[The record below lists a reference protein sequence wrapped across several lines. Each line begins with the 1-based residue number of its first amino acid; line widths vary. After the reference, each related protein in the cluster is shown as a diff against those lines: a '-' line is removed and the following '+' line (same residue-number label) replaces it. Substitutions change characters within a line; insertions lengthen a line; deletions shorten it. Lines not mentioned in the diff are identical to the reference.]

1 MTSETH
7 AAGPRSAACACGSGV
22 PEARCCGR
30 FLRGEATAAT
40 AEQLMRS
47 RYTAFARED
56 ASYLLE
62 TWHPSSRPRRVRFD
76 EGRRWVG
83 LEVLDT
89 TGGGMLDREGTV
101 SFVAHHE
108 RDGRRRELREISLF
122 LRDEGRWR
130 YLGPVDASLD
140 GDDRP

>member
-1 MTSETH
+1 MTSDSVD
-7 AAGPRSAACACGSGV
+7 AGTNLAACPCGSGAA
-22 PEARCCGR
+22 EERCCGR
-30 FLRGEATAAT
+30 FLRGEAQAAT

-56 ASYLLE
+56 AAYLLE

-76 EGRRWVG
+76 PGRRWVG
-83 LEVLDT
+83 LEVLET
-89 TGGGMLDREGTV
+89 TGGGMLDSEGSV

-108 RDGRRRELREISLF
+108 RDGQHHELREVSVF

-130 YLGPVDASLD
+130 YLGPVDASLS
-140 GDDRP
+140 GDRT

>member
-1 MTSETH
+1 MTSETAG
-7 AAGPRSAACACGSGV
+7 AAPDPAACPCGSGV
-22 PEARCCGR
+22 PEEQCCGR
-30 FLRGEATAAT
+30 FLRGEARAAT

-47 RYTAFARED
+47 RYTAFARGD

-62 TWHPSSRPRRVRFD
+62 TWHASSRPRRVRFD
-76 EGRRWVG
+76 PGRRWVG

-89 TGGGMLDREGTV
+89 TGGGMLDQEGTV

-108 RDGRRRELREISLF
+108 RDGRRRELREVSLF

-130 YLGPVDASLD
+130 YLGPVDATLTG
-140 GDDRP
+140 GDPS